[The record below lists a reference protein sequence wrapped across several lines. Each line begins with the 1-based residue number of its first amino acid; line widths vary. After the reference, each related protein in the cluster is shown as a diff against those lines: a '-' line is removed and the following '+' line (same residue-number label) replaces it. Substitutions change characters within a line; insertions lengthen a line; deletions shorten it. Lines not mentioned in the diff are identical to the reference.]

1 MHMAKPFDFS
11 DFEMSGASGMDDMLA
26 REAHI
31 TSPHQGM
38 RQKVASLG
46 DLSNFVR
53 VSTETLIHRSN
64 RDLWSIKREGNELFI
79 ERLFDDNGEPL
90 KG

>member
-1 MHMAKPFDFS
+1 MSKPFDFS
-11 DFEMSGASGMDDMLA
+11 DFEMTGATGMDAMLA

-31 TSPHQGM
+31 LSPHQGL
-38 RQKVASLG
+38 RKKVASLG
-46 DLSNFVR
+46 DLTNFVR
-53 VSTETLIHRSN
+53 LSNETLVHKSN
-64 RDLWSIKREGNELFI
+64 NDLWALKREGNDFFI

>member
-1 MHMAKPFDFS
+1 MSKPFDFS
-11 DFEMSGASGMDDMLA
+11 DFEMSGATGMDAMFE

-31 TSPHQGM
+31 LSPHKSV
-38 RQKVASLG
+38 RKKVASLG

-53 VSTETLIHRSN
+53 VSTETLIHKSN